1 LGFGKQRGVATVKN
15 KVRNPQQLM
24 VLMRQY
30 CEKNDIVSFVDQL
43 SFEEITLCTAVSE
56 CLLSDPNLSHLERTE
71 REHQF
76 DFFNRLRK
84 SRIEVN

>member
-1 LGFGKQRGVATVKN
+1 MKN

-56 CLLSDPNLSHLERTE
+56 LLLNDPNLSPLERTE
-71 REHQF
+71 REYQF
-76 DFFNRLRK
+76 DFFSNLRK
-84 SRIEVN
+84 SRLEAN

>member
-56 CLLSDPNLSHLERTE
+56 LLLSDPNLSPLERTE

-76 DFFNRLRK
+76 DFFSRLRK

>member
-1 LGFGKQRGVATVKN
+1 MKN

-43 SFEEITLCTAVSE
+43 SFEEITLCTMCSE
-56 CLLSDPNLSHLERTE
+56 LLMSDPHLSLLERTE
-71 REHQF
+71 RESQF
-76 DFFNRLRK
+76 EFFNNLRK